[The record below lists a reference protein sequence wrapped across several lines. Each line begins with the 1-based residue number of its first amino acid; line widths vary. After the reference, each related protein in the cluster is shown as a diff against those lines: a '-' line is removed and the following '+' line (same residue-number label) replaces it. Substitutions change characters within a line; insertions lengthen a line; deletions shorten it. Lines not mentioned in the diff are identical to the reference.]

1 MPTPSCDYLFRQE
14 LYLFL
19 LTFVRF
25 EASRPLYLLADE
37 PTSHWLGSSPQG
49 LDHLRPPRILP
60 FPTLCPDAGTA
71 VCDGPLAARKK
82 KQREFIVLQRMV
94 PMEVALREGHRGV
107 LALDSDYILLQPLP
121 AMGPQELGLI
131 PSNAHFNRIDRTFG
145 RYSGGVV
152 FARRPEVLAAWREEY
167 AASRYFDQAALEP
180 LELEFQYFLI
190 GPSNNVNFQHTER
203 RSASHGGT
211 RIRAGGVYTFD
222 VGRFSIRYP
231 TSSAERLQRNGTVM
245 WQPWSAAPIV
255 PLRSLHVH
263 LLERN
268 RSWWFRFINQSLHVL
283 RRSTVRGELCLAY
296 AELCHEQSKVPS
308 VEVRESS

>member
-1 MPTPSCDYLFRQE
+1 MHSPSCDYLYRQE

-19 LTFVRF
+19 LTFARF

-49 LDHLRPPRILP
+49 LDHLRPPHILP

-71 VCDGPLAARKK
+71 VCDGPLAALKK
-82 KQREFIVLQRMV
+82 KQRAFIVLQRMV

-121 AMGPQELGLI
+121 AMGPQELGLM
-131 PSNAHFNRIDRTFG
+131 PSNAHFKRMDRAFG
-145 RYSGGVV
+145 RYSGGLV

-167 AASRYFDQAALEP
+167 ANSRYFDQAALEP
-180 LELEFQYFLI
+180 LELELQYFLI
-190 GPSNNVNFQHTER
+190 GPSNNINFQHTEQ
-203 RSASHGGT
+203 RSARHGH
-211 RIRAGGVYTFD
+211 D

-231 TSSAERLQRNGTVM
+231 TRSAERLQRNGTVM
-245 WQPWSAAPIV
+245 WQAWSAAPIV

-268 RSWWFRFINQSLHVL
+268 RSWWLRFVNQTLHIL
-283 RRSTVRGELCLAY
+283 RRSTVRDEFCLAY
-296 AELCHEQSKVPS
+296 PELCHEHSTRQNEAGCLPKCVTNSHM
-308 VEVRESS
+308 RF

>member
-1 MPTPSCDYLFRQE
+1 MHSPSCDYLYRQE

-19 LTFVRF
+19 LTFARF

-49 LDHLRPPRILP
+49 LDHLRPPHILP

-71 VCDGPLAARKK
+71 VCDGPLAALKK
-82 KQREFIVLQRMV
+82 KQRAFIVLQRMV

-121 AMGPQELGLI
+121 AMGPQELGLM
-131 PSNAHFNRIDRTFG
+131 PSNAHFKRMDRAFG
-145 RYSGGVV
+145 RYSGGLV

-167 AASRYFDQAALEP
+167 ANSRYFDQAALEP

-190 GPSNNVNFQHTER
+190 GPSNNINFQHTEQ
-203 RSASHGGT
+203 RSARHGH
-211 RIRAGGVYTFD
+211 D

-231 TSSAERLQRNGTVM
+231 TRSAERLQRNGTVM
-245 WQPWSAAPIV
+245 WQAWSAAPIV

-268 RSWWFRFINQSLHVL
+268 RSWWLRFVNQTLHIL
-283 RRSTVRGELCLAY
+283 RRSTVRDEFCLAY
-296 AELCHEQSKVPS
+296 PELCHEYSTRQNEAGCLPKCVTNSHM
-308 VEVRESS
+308 RF